1 MKGGE
6 SVAAYKRPAPP
17 VSYRNNEF
25 IGDLAAWKLQNSPDN
40 AEQMQRL
47 RRNLR
52 KAREQELTQRQQL
65 MLRMYYDEGKSMTK
79 IAMLL
84 HINKSTVSR
93 TIARGRKRLKR
104 CLKYSF

>member
-1 MKGGE
+1 MARGK
-6 SVAAYKRPAPP
+6 PAPP
-17 VSYRNNEF
+17 LTYRNNEF
-25 IGDLAAWKLQNSPDN
+25 IGDMAAWRLENAEDN
-40 AEQMQRL
+40 AEQLERL

-52 KAREQELTQRQQL
+52 KAREAELTQRQQQ

-84 HINKSTVSR
+84 HVNKSTVSR
-93 TIARGRKRLKR
+93 TIARGRSRLQR

>member
-1 MKGGE
+1 MAPHK
-6 SVAAYKRPAPP
+6 KPAPP
-17 VSYRNNEF
+17 LSYRNNEF
-25 IGDLAAWKLQNSPDN
+25 IGDLAVWKLQNSPDN
-40 AEQMQRL
+40 DEQLQRL

-52 KAREQELTQRQQL
+52 RAREQELTERQQT

-84 HINKSTVSR
+84 HVNKSTVSR
-93 TIARGRKRLKR
+93 TIARGKKRLKK

>member
-1 MKGGE
+1 MPPYRK
-6 SVAAYKRPAPP
+6 PAPP
-17 VSYRNNEF
+17 LSYRNNEF
-25 IGDLAAWKLQNSPDN
+25 MGDLAAWKLQNSPDN
-40 AEQMQRL
+40 EEQIQRL

-52 KAREQELTQRQQL
+52 RAREQELTERQQV

-84 HINKSTVSR
+84 RVNKSTVSR
-93 TIARGRKRLKR
+93 TIARGKKRLKK